1 MIEQGRGER
10 VNERL
15 TATVPP
21 SRGSIMGMVVLTFLV
36 IYGTF
41 WAAMTGEVFDGR
53 NLVGFLVGLVA
64 SVVMIANTAGRIHRR
79 LEVLDARRE
88 LLIEQRI
95 QAARERALAEHDDEV
110 DSDV

>member
-1 MIEQGRGER
+1 MTDEQRG
-10 VNERL
+10 
-15 TATVPP
+15 AGQAP
-21 SRGSIMGMVVLTFLV
+21 SRGSIIAMAAITFLV